1 LMEELKAMFRVCA
14 HIKKDGV
21 RCNSP
26 AMKGMNFCYQHIG
39 GNIRELTR
47 ARSIYSGP
55 KLDLL
60 YPGFRQAIQHNLHV
74 VAQAINDGHI
84 DLQTANTYNRIY
96 SACERNLRR
105 FEDLYQEDAE
115 AELAPIPDE
124 TDFPYTAPTQSEGGP
139 LNPSFGLSGEQA
151 ADENLGAPFKR
162 SLSGDDNA
170 GAPSLR
176 AVCERVGEQDASP
189 HIPEGGPLKPAV
201 GLSGEQKQPSH
212 AGAPQP
218 ALSSTKSLEETW
230 EASNQQPTTPTEST
244 TPEQQP
250 TFDTKKIDFKKY
262 NSRFDVLE
270 RLYSSKPDY
279 IDRLRG
285 AILQIHKEE
294 EQAWRAAGCP
304 S

>member
-1 LMEELKAMFRVCA
+1 MEELKAMFRVCA
-14 HIKKDGV
+14 HIKKDKK

-105 FEDLYQEDAE
+105 FEDLYQEDPE
-115 AELAPIPDE
+115 AELAPIPNE
-124 TDFPYTAPTQSEGGP
+124 TDLPYTAPTQSEGGP
-139 LNPSFGLSGEQA
+139 L
-151 ADENLGAPFKR
+151 
-162 SLSGDDNA
+162 
-170 GAPSLR
+170 
-176 AVCERVGEQDASP
+176 
-189 HIPEGGPLKPAV
+189 KPAV
-201 GLSGEQKQPSH
+201 GLSEEQKQPSH
-212 AGAPQP
+212 AGAPC
-218 ALSSTKSLEETW
+218 LEETW
-230 EASNQQPTTPTEST
+230 EEASNQQPSAPTEST
-244 TPEQQP
+244 TPEQPP

-270 RLYSSKPDY
+270 RLYSNEPDY

-294 EQAWRAAGCP
+294 EQAWRAAIRP
-304 S
+304 Y

>member
-1 LMEELKAMFRVCA
+1 MEELKAMFRVCA
-14 HIKKDGV
+14 HIKKDKK

-105 FEDLYQEDAE
+105 FETLYQNNSPDS
-115 AELAPIPDE
+115 ELAPIPDE

-139 LNPSFGLSGEQA
+139 L
-151 ADENLGAPFKR
+151 
-162 SLSGDDNA
+162 
-170 GAPSLR
+170 
-176 AVCERVGEQDASP
+176 
-189 HIPEGGPLKPAV
+189 KPAV
-201 GLSGEQKQPSH
+201 GLSGEQKQPFH

-218 ALSSTKSLEETW
+218 ALSSSKGLDETW
-230 EASNQQPTTPTEST
+230 EEVSNRPDAAPTES
-244 TPEQQP
+244 PVHE
-250 TFDTKKIDFKKY
+250 
-262 NSRFDVLE
+262 
-270 RLYSSKPDY
+270 
-279 IDRLRG
+279 
-285 AILQIHKEE
+285 
-294 EQAWRAAGCP
+294 
-304 S
+304 

>member
-1 LMEELKAMFRVCA
+1 MEELKAMFRVCA
-14 HIKKDGV
+14 HIKKDKK

-105 FEDLYQEDAE
+105 FEDLYQKDAE

-124 TDFPYTAPTQSEGGP
+124 TPEPEPSPTDVIHPTTDVILSEVD
-139 LNPSFGLSGEQA
+139 
-151 ADENLGAPFKR
+151 ADRRQPNDNLGAPSFR
-162 SLSGDDNA
+162 G
-170 GAPSLR
+170 
-176 AVCERVGEQDASP
+176 VCERVGE
-189 HIPEGGPLKPAV
+189 ENLGT
-201 GLSGEQKQPSH
+201 
-212 AGAPQP
+212 PQP
-218 ALSSTKSLEETW
+218 ALSSPKGPEESR
-230 EASNQQPTTPTEST
+230 EEMSNQQPSAPTEPT
-244 TPEQQP
+244 VQEQQP

-270 RLYSSKPDY
+270 RLYSNEPDY

-285 AILQIHKEE
+285 AILQIHQEE
-294 EQAWRAAGCP
+294 EQAWRAAACP
-304 S
+304 Y